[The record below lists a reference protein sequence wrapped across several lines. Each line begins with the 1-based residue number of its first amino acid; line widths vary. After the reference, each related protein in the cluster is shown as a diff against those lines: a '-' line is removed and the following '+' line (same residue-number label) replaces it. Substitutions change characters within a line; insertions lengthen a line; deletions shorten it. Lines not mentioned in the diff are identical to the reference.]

1 MVESRISISKCIW
14 VISKIPSLQNQSSP
28 TINCLVTSL
37 LSDML
42 QFWEVLGCSI
52 FYTYL
57 YIWSI
62 SIYHKQ
68 IGFYS
73 CFASVIAGFKYHFF
87 YFQSWF
93 RIYVEIDFDFETTAI
108 YPLNTDTQWYASPN
122 IRWLFSGSFSGSLKL
137 MTEIETS
144 NLHKMFLDPMLSYT
158 TFFPYN
164 ISTTSYEV
172 NLLYILHWS
181 YDLSHAQLFILII
194 SRAQH

>member
-14 VISKIPSLQNQSSP
+14 VISKIPSLQNQSSL
-28 TINCLVTSL
+28 TINWLVTSL

>member
-14 VISKIPSLQNQSSP
+14 VISKIPSLQNQFSLI
-28 TINCLVTSL
+28 INWLVTSL